1 MYLGLETRLESLSSL
16 IPFNVAVAVVS
27 EMVSSSSL
35 VKNYRLHM
43 GGNKNLKTFLKYLGG

>member
-1 MYLGLETRLESLSSL
+1 MYLGLETHLESLSSL

-27 EMVSSSSL
+27 ETVSSSSL
-35 VKNYRLHM
+35 VNNYWLHM